1 MHNAKGNLG
10 KDSRWLDISAR
21 LVEVEREA
29 HRLRAERRGIKS
41 DLMRELNIWGLSD
54 DQVTQRLVTIL
65 PKTLMKLPT
74 L

>member
-1 MHNAKGNLG
+1 
-10 KDSRWLDISAR
+10 LDISAR
-21 LVEVEREA
+21 LLEVEREA